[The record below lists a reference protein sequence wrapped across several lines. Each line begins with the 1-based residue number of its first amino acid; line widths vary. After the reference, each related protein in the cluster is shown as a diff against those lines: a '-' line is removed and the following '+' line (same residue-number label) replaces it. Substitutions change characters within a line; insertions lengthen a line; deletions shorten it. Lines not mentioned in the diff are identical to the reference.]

1 MHSNRMQRTA
11 SDVFPITQ
19 QWYVSDRVC
28 RAASTVSLFNSV
40 WSSLLFLI
48 FFLDV
53 EVAKKGDL
61 LPCHL
66 TLELTTVPL
75 TYMLTTN
82 TITDGSNR

>member
-1 MHSNRMQRTA
+1 MQRTA

-48 FFLDV
+48 FFSRRRGCQKRRSSTLPPNPRV
-53 EVAKKGDL
+53 NHCAFDL
-61 LPCHL
+61 YAYHQHNYRW
-66 TLELTTVPL
+66 VQ
-75 TYMLTTN
+75 
-82 TITDGSNR
+82 